1 MPKRNNEPDF
11 KKVRQKV
18 GTKKVNP
25 RETNVNI
32 RTKRIRIQEQSIM
45 REEEDMVN
53 YRNKSLNDLVSQFTH
68 YNAGVRKEAVLGLRD
83 LFAQNEILYTT
94 SLSVLVTKTIPLLL
108 DTDVGVRQAL
118 VTVYGSLL
126 VNVNQGQLL
135 PFSGLICVFVNNG
148 LTSINPA
155 IRRSSLLMVQTLLK
169 IDPSVFRDS
178 TVKLLSSIVKL
189 TVDAKAST
197 VSNRGV
203 LSSNRTQM
211 KANSN
216 EQRPVSELA
225 LETLHQFFST
235 CFVGSSVYE
244 EIDNW
249 SGFQKHR
256 AESVVVLKESCVS
269 IPLRTTIYPLSQ
281 FFSSSTPASESTLV
295 STMQTLMKM
304 LFMAVSELIPQEGDE
319 SSSRSSQFSLSNRE
333 SKIRSK
339 SMRERDLRR
348 FLLLAE
354 LTANA
359 FTVLRHQQVSTL
371 TEKKNKDWCALLL
384 DFYPLRLPD
393 SHRNEAASQVLLH
406 HVNALTALLLL
417 LIGGNTEYMMHE
429 LNQRVVFAS
438 SNDAVYKTIVIKV
451 EGCYQL
457 LQLGVDSEK
466 VMDFVNAIWNALLEN
481 GSASYSLPL
490 IQFYSYLIEHQP
502 SLSYAQCVHSLLKC
516 LIACPYDENE
526 NSRSHALWKWG
537 LKLLLNLF
545 KSAPP
550 RDDSLPSR
558 FESLLVPSNENPSV
572 FNRLPL
578 ESQSSLLAILTL
590 SNAITPRI
598 IDAIPQV
605 KECSDPK

>member
-1 MPKRNNEPDF
+1 
-11 KKVRQKV
+11 
-18 GTKKVNP
+18 
-25 RETNVNI
+25 
-32 RTKRIRIQEQSIM
+32 
-45 REEEDMVN
+45 
-53 YRNKSLNDLVSQFTH
+53 
-68 YNAGVRKEAVLGLRD
+68 
-83 LFAQNEILYTT
+83 
-94 SLSVLVTKTIPLLL
+94 
-108 DTDVGVRQAL
+108 
-118 VTVYGSLL
+118 
-126 VNVNQGQLL
+126 
-135 PFSGLICVFVNNG
+135 
-148 LTSINPA
+148 
-155 IRRSSLLMVQTLLK
+155 
-169 IDPSVFRDS
+169 
-178 TVKLLSSIVKL
+178 
-189 TVDAKAST
+189 
-197 VSNRGV
+197 
-203 LSSNRTQM
+203 
-211 KANSN
+211 
-216 EQRPVSELA
+216 
-225 LETLHQFFST
+225 
-235 CFVGSSVYE
+235 
-244 EIDNW
+244 
-249 SGFQKHR
+249 
-256 AESVVVLKESCVS
+256 
-269 IPLRTTIYPLSQ
+269 
-281 FFSSSTPASESTLV
+281 
-295 STMQTLMKM
+295 
-304 LFMAVSELIPQEGDE
+304 
-319 SSSRSSQFSLSNRE
+319 
-333 SKIRSK
+333 
-339 SMRERDLRR
+339 MRERDLRR

-457 LQLGVDSEK
+457 LQRGVDSEK
-466 VMDFVNAIWNALLEN
+466 VMDFANAIWNALLEN

-502 SLSYAQCVHSLLKC
+502 SLSYVQCVHSLLKC
-516 LIACPYDENE
+516 LIACSYDESE
-526 NSRSHALWKWG
+526 NSSSHALWKWG

-550 RDDSLPSR
+550 QDDSLPSR

-605 KECSDPK
+605 KEFSDPK